1 MQIKRLGTTAALE
14 NSSGWFTGQ
23 VWIEATIDTCEESR
37 VSGAIVTFS
46 PGART
51 VWHTHPLG
59 QTLIVTAGSGWIQ
72 QEGGPVQ
79 SIQPGD
85 IIWIDPGE
93 RHWHGA
99 TRQTGMT
106 HIAIHEA
113 VEGNVANWMEPV
125 TEAQYNIQQATEKPV
140 S

>member
-1 MQIKRLGTTAALE
+1 MQIKHLGTTTALV
-14 NSSGWFTGQ
+14 NSSAWFTGQ

-46 PGART
+46 PGTRT

-79 SIQPGD
+79 AIQPGD

-99 TRQTGMT
+99 TRETGMT

-113 VEGNVANWMEPV
+113 VDGNVANWMEAV
-125 TEAQYNIQQATEKPV
+125 TDDQYNIQYPPNKST